1 MALLWRHRRD
11 LISCVTAHAVTNIS
25 LALFVLATGSWQYW

>member
-1 MALLWRHRRD
+1 MTLLWIHRQD

-25 LALFVLATGSWQYW
+25 LALFVFFTGGWHYW